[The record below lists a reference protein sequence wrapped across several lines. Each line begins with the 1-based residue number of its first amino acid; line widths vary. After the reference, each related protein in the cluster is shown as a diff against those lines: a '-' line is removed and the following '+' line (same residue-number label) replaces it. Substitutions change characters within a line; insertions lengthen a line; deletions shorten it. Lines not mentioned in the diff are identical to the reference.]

1 MYGAVLDFLNP
12 FAFQIQ
18 KIHSEKPPTHKI
30 MYHTSRIKQQHY
42 MKGKNLTMSHDISL
56 STAVDAL
63 REHFGE
69 QLRAGRDEGR
79 DMMVDALTER
89 LSISKGDAEQAVEA
103 LEQSRT
109 IQWVEVDAAQDIA
122 IGAPSTG
129 QGMPLGVEEA
139 YWQF

>member
-1 MYGAVLDFLNP
+1 MSQDL
-12 FAFQIQ
+12 
-18 KIHSEKPPTHKI
+18 S
-30 MYHTSRIKQQHY
+30 
-42 MKGKNLTMSHDISL
+42 LT
-56 STAVDAL
+56 TAVNAL
-63 REHFGE
+63 RDHFGH

-79 DMMVDALTER
+79 DMMVDALGER
-89 LSISKGDAEQAVEA
+89 LSISKGDAEKAVEA

-109 IQWVEVDAAQDIA
+109 IQWLEADAAQDIA